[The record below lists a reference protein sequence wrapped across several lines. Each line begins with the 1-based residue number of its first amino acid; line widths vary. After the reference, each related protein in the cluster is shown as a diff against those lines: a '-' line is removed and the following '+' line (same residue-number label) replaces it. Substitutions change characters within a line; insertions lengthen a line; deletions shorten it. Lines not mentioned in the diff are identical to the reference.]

1 MTPTEL
7 QKHQAVEAAK
17 LRYRIA
23 PKGQRGLAYKKL
35 VAARCAELQD
45 ELRRYG

>member
-7 QKHQAVEAAK
+7 EKHQAVEVAK
-17 LRYRIA
+17 LRLRIA
-23 PKGQRGLAYKKL
+23 GKGQRQTAYKKL
-35 VAARCAELQD
+35 VAAKCAELQD